1 MLNTQRFDIARKHPL
16 ALASG
21 HDCMAFADDEDI
33 GRGWERL
40 SFGSP

>member
-1 MLNTQRFDIARKHPL
+1 MLNAQRFDIAKKSPL

-33 GRGWERL
+33 GRG
-40 SFGSP
+40 SGTP